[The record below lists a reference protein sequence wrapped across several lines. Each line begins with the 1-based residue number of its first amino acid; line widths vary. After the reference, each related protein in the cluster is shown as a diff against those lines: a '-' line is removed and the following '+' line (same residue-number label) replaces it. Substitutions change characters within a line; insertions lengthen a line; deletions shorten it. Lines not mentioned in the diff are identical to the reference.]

1 MVDAAVVAVA
11 AAAFFVLYKCTEQ
24 RKNEKTDFW
33 REFSGSFGL
42 FLTPGG
48 PALLVGGFSHKTSR
62 SMILFSSCHLIKYG
76 TCRLQEFYVS
86 HKCRVSRISFTSKL
100 LRRPRK

>member
-42 FLTPGG
+42 FFNP
-48 PALLVGGFSHKTSR
+48 
-62 SMILFSSCHLIKYG
+62 
-76 TCRLQEFYVS
+76 
-86 HKCRVSRISFTSKL
+86 
-100 LRRPRK
+100 RRPRALGGRFFSQDQQIYDLIFELPSHQIWYISIAGILRVAQV